1 MNEELTRKRLNAED
15 AVFIRARGGEFRW
28 LTVATLLM
36 AIGTILHMVSP
47 SLAGF
52 TPNWMIATYC
62 VSILLTRP
70 TYGQC
75 LGIGLVAAMIE
86 VFTSKSG
93 FPYGNLISEPIGAL
107 TVALFAHY
115 VPLRRTFSF
124 VPIVAGFVAT
134 LLSGGTFVSIL
145 VYVMDLP
152 ITVLLYA
159 MLPAVVLVAAVN
171 AAITPVLYL
180 PARKLLSIQGNG
192 QLSAR
197 ENTDHRGLELVPSRS
212 GAIVVDALSY
222 RYPDTDHDVLHHID
236 LAIEKGEAVVVTGPA
251 EAGKTTLM
259 RALIG
264 AIPHYYGGT
273 QRGLVFIDGRSTTQY
288 SIAQTAERVGTIL
301 ADYDAQL
308 VTMTVGEEMA
318 FSLENRGLTAEEI
331 ESRSTAALAK
341 VGLRGMEYRSVASL
355 SGGQRQRLVI
365 ASVLATEP
373 DILVFDEPTSALDP
387 DGIQSFYQLVGE
399 LNRRDGITVVVV
411 EHRLEAILPLADRL
425 ILMNE
430 GSVMADGTP
439 EEVLEIMYRTGV
451 HAAAVPEVYAAR
463 LALADA
469 GFARPTSL
477 REAEADIVAAAQ
489 SQGKEAISC

>member
-1 MNEELTRKRLNAED
+1 MNEELRPQAAETV
-15 AVFIRARGGEFRW
+15 VFHRERGGEFRW
-28 LTVATLLM
+28 LTVATLLL

-47 SLAGF
+47 SFAGF

-62 VSILLTRP
+62 VAILLTRP

-115 VPLRRTFSF
+115 VPMRRSFSL

-134 LLSGGTFVSIL
+134 LLSGGAFVTIL
-145 VYVMDLP
+145 VYVLDLP
-152 ITVLLYA
+152 MTVLLYA
-159 MLPAVVLVAAVN
+159 MLPAVVAVAAVN

-180 PARKLLSIQGNG
+180 PARKLLSAHGEYRPTT
-192 QLSAR
+192 A
-197 ENTDHRGLELVPSRS
+197 EETDHRGLHLAPSRD
-212 GAIVVDALSY
+212 AVIVVDALSY
-222 RYPDTDHDVLHHID
+222 RYPDSTQDVLHDIR
-236 LAIEKGEAVVVTGPA
+236 LAVKAGEAVVVTGPA

-273 QRGLVFIDGRSTTQY
+273 QRGVVFIDGRATTQQ
-288 SIAQTAERVGTIL
+288 SIAETATTVGTIL

-318 FSLENRGLTAEEI
+318 FSLENRGLTAAEI
-331 ESRSTAALAK
+331 EARSTAALAK

-373 DILVFDEPTSALDP
+373 EILVFDEPTSALDP
-387 DGIQSFYQLVGE
+387 DGIQSFYELVGE

-411 EHRLEAILPLADRL
+411 EHRLDAVLPLADRL

-430 GSVMADGTP
+430 GTIMADGTP
-439 EEVLEIMYRTGV
+439 EEVLTLMYRTGV

-469 GFARPTSL
+469 GYG
-477 REAEADIVAAAQ
+477 EASSYAQAAEEIVAIAH
-489 SQGKEAISC
+489 GKETVTC

>member
-1 MNEELTRKRLNAED
+1 MNETLTRKRVAAKD

-62 VSILLTRP
+62 VAILLTRP

-115 VPLRRTFSF
+115 VSMRRTFSL

-134 LLSGGTFVSIL
+134 LLSGGAFVSIL

-152 ITVLLYA
+152 LTVLLYA

-171 AAITPVLYL
+171 AAITPVLYI
-180 PARKLLSIQGNG
+180 PARKLLAVQGDG
-192 QLSAR
+192 ESAMR
-197 ENTDHRGLELVPSRS
+197 EQTDHRGLELAPSRS

-222 RYPDTDHDVLHHID
+222 RYPDTDHDVLHDID
-236 LAIEKGEAVVVTGPA
+236 LVVEKGEAVVVTGPA

-273 QRGLVFIDGRSTTQY
+273 QRGLVFIDGRATTQC

-301 ADYDAQL
+301 ADYDAQI

-318 FSLENRGLTAEEI
+318 FSLENRGLTSEQI
-331 ESRSTAALAK
+331 EACSTAALAK

-373 DILVFDEPTSALDP
+373 EILVFDEPTSALDP
-387 DGIQSFYQLVGE
+387 DGIRSFYELVGE

-411 EHRLEAILPLADRL
+411 EHRLEAVLPLANRL
-425 ILMNE
+425 ILMND
-430 GSVMADGTP
+430 GAVMADGTP
-439 EEVLEIMYRTGV
+439 EEVLATMYRTGV

-469 GFARPTSL
+469 GFGRPTTV
-477 REAEADIVAAAQ
+477 RDAAAEIVAMAQ
-489 SQGKEAISC
+489 AQGKETVSC